1 LFAVTGQGPGI
12 TGKQPQSSASL
23 ARDDNLTS
31 EFENPKSNIPMPI
44 VETAPLL
51 ECRGIGKQF
60 GGVAALRDV
69 DFSLFA
75 GEVHGVVG
83 SNGAGKSTLMRI
95 LAGVLPDHRGE
106 IVLGGRVTRLGNPQT
121 ALSLGIAMVY
131 QELSGVG
138 QLSVAEN
145 IFLGRQPLTRFRTI
159 DWRSMQ
165 TQAQE
170 QLAELGIEVDV
181 WRRLDRFPLG
191 VRQMVE
197 IARGIHRGA
206 RILILDEPTSALSP
220 IEARRLFELI
230 ALLREKGVAIVF
242 ISHFIEDVLA
252 VCDRV
257 TILRNGE
264 LVETRS
270 AADLDKHDVIEQMLG
285 RQLRESELGY
295 EGRVELPAR
304 TTEPP
309 RLTALSIS
317 TKATLKNV
325 GLQVSPGECL
335 GLYGFAGAG
344 HQKLVRVLAG
354 VDRPVG
360 GTIYVDNGPLRPG
373 STNHAVRRGVVMA
386 PADRAA
392 SLFLDGQIYQNVT
405 IAHLRNRIG
414 RWLTASK
421 ECKATGP
428 LLRRVGCRP
437 PDPRMRTGALS
448 GGNQQ
453 KVSLAR
459 WLMGPIRVL
468 LLEEPTRGMDV
479 GAKEEVM
486 QLVAQ
491 LKDEGAAIVLASS
504 EPEMLLTHAD
514 RILVLRRGEIVHEFE
529 GEAVDKAD
537 LMRHA

>member
-1 LFAVTGQGPGI
+1 
-12 TGKQPQSSASL
+12 
-23 ARDDNLTS
+23 
-31 EFENPKSNIPMPI
+31 MPT

-60 GGVAALRDV
+60 GGVTALSGV
-69 DFSLFA
+69 DFSLHA

-83 SNGAGKSTLMRI
+83 SNGAGKSTLMKI
-95 LAGVLPDHRGE
+95 LAGVLPDHAGA
-106 IVLGGRVTRLGNPQT
+106 ILLDGQAARLNNPQA
-121 ALSLGIAMVY
+121 ALSLGFSMVY

-145 IFLGRQPLTRFRTI
+145 IFLGRQPLTRLRTI
-159 DWRSMQ
+159 DWRTMR
-165 TQAQE
+165 THAQE
-170 QLAELGIEVDV
+170 HLAELGINVDV
-181 WRRLDRFPLG
+181 QQRLDRYPLG

-197 IARGIHRGA
+197 IARGVHRGA
-206 RILILDEPTSALSP
+206 RIVILDEPTSALSP
-220 IEARRLFELI
+220 VEAQRLFELI

-257 TILRNGE
+257 TVLRNGE

-270 AADLDKHDVIEQMLG
+270 AADLDKHDVIEKMLG
-285 RQLRESELGY
+285 HRLKESELGY
-295 EGRVELPAR
+295 EGRVELPPR

-309 RLTALSIS
+309 RLIARAINTKTAH
-317 TKATLKNV
+317 KNIDLEV
-325 GLQVSPGECL
+325 APGECL

-344 HQKLVRVLAG
+344 HQELVQVLAG
-354 VDRPVG
+354 VIRPTM
-360 GTIYVDNGPLRPG
+360 GTIDLDQQQSLPLG
-373 STNHAVRRGVVMA
+373 STNDAVRRGVVMV
-386 PADRAA
+386 PADRAV

-414 RWLTASK
+414 RWLTAGK
-421 ECKATGP
+421 ECKATAP

-453 KVSLAR
+453 KVALAR

-486 QLVAQ
+486 QLVAE
-491 LKDEGAAIVLASS
+491 LKDEGVAVVLASS
-504 EPEMLLTHAD
+504 EPELVLAHAD
-514 RILVLRRGEIVHEFE
+514 RILVMRRGEIVHEFA
-529 GEAVDKAD
+529 GQSVDKAD
-537 LMRHA
+537 LMQHA